1 MMQWV
6 AFLFFASLTL
16 LSALG
21 VVLFSNIIYVILSLL
36 STLVMVAGIFFV
48 AGAELVGA
56 LQLLI
61 YAVAIAVFYVLVL
74 TAVPWEKALIKDS
87 HYRIEGV

>member
-6 AFLFFASLTL
+6 AFLFFASMTL

-21 VVLFSNIIYVILSLL
+21 VVLLPNIIYVILSLL

-61 YAVAIAVFYVLVL
+61 YDTSGGLHSF
-74 TAVPWEKALIKDS
+74 
-87 HYRIEGV
+87 